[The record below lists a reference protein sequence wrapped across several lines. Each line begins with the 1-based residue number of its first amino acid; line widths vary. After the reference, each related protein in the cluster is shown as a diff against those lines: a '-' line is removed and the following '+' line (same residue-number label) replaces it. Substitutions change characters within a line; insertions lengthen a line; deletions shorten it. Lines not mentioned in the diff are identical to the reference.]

1 MLLSSLF
8 EVGVIAFAA
17 GANPTRVRFLP
28 PLAAITDSDIDAVCN
43 LLEQVLL
50 EEASQC

>member
-1 MLLSSLF
+1 
-8 EVGVIAFAA
+8 VIAFAA

-28 PLAAITDSDIDAVCN
+28 PLAVISDADIDTVCE

-50 EEASQC
+50 AEANRPPEAGP